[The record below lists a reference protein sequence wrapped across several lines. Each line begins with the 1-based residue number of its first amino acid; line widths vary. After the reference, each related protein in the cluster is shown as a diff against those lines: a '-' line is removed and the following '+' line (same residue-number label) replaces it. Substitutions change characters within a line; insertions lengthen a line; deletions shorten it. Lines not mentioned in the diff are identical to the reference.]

1 MLVRIIM
8 EQLPDLIQDLALILT
23 VAGIVTIIFKKL
35 KQPVV
40 LGYVVAGFL
49 ASPHMPYIPS
59 VREVD
64 TVDIWAN
71 IGVIFLLFALGLE
84 FSFKKILKMGSAPVI
99 AAISVIVCMMS
110 SGFLVGSLFGWS
122 SMDCLFLGGMLAM
135 SSTTIIYKA
144 FDDLGLRQQRFTG
157 LVLSVLILEDILAI
171 LLMVVLSTVAVSQ
184 QFEGGQLLYSIM
196 ELVFF
201 LVLWFVVGLY
211 FIPQFLK
218 INRAELSDETLL
230 IVSLALCFALVV
242 IASMVGFSAAFGA
255 FMMGSIL
262 AETVVAEK
270 VEHLVAPVKDLF
282 GAIFFV
288 SVGMMVDPAIL
299 MEYWLPI
306 VAITL
311 TILLGQSV
319 LGSCS
324 FVLAGQ
330 PLKVAMQCG
339 FSLAQI
345 GEFAFIIAS
354 LGVSLGVTSAHLYPI
369 VVAVSV
375 ITTFLTPYMIRLS
388 APAFEHVQA
397 RLPRKWKGVLERY
410 AGGAETT
417 VSSHQSYWRQLIA
430 SLVRNVLVY
439 TILSVAAIL
448 LMLHGVM
455 PLMQK
460 VVPQAAVP
468 YLGTGLT
475 LLLVSAFLRAIIMK
489 KNHSI
494 EFRALWAASPY
505 NRLPLV
511 ALILVRVVLAMAMIG
526 YVISYYFTLS
536 AGVVLMIGGVVI
548 VAMILS
554 RNIKQQSINLERTF
568 LQNLRQRD
576 IQDEH
581 LGRKKPLYAG
591 HLLSRDIHL
600 SDITV
605 PANSLWCG
613 RTLMELSL
621 GRRFGVHVS
630 SILRG
635 KRRLNIPNGKDVIFP
650 GDVLQVIGSDQQLD
664 NFVKQMNAQVY
675 KEDADLEEHEMKLRQ
690 FVVTEESVFCG
701 KTIVE
706 SGIRDKYHCM
716 VVGLE
721 QEGESLRSPDLNV
734 PLNAG
739 DVIWLVGEVK
749 SIRELTKKGA

>member
-1 MLVRIIM
+1 MDT
-8 EQLPDLIQDLALILT
+8 LPKLITDLALILT
-23 VAGIVTIIFKKL
+23 VAGVVTIIFKKL

-49 ASPHMPYIPS
+49 ASPHMPYTPS
-59 VREVD
+59 VQD
-64 TVDIWAN
+64 MGTVDVWAN

-99 AAISVIVCMMS
+99 AAISVIFCMMS
-110 SGFLVGSLFGWS
+110 AGFVTGKLFGWS
-122 SMDCLFLGGMLAM
+122 NMDCLFLGGMLAM

-144 FDDLGLRQQRFTG
+144 FDDLGMRQKRFTG

-184 QFEGGQLLYSIM
+184 KFAGGEMLYSIM
-196 ELVFF
+196 KLVFF
-201 LVLWFVVGLY
+201 LVLWFVLGLY

-218 INRAELSDETLL
+218 INREQLSNETLL
-230 IVSLALCFALVV
+230 IVSLGLCFALVV
-242 IASMVGFSAAFGA
+242 VAASVGFSAAFGA

-299 MEYWLPI
+299 LEYWLPI
-306 VAITL
+306 VAITFA
-311 TILLGQSV
+311 ILLGQSV

-354 LGVSLGVTSAHLYPI
+354 LGVSLGVTSSHLYPI

-388 APAFEHVQA
+388 VPSYEIVQKHIPK
-397 RLPRKWKGVLERY
+397 RWKSMLERY
-410 AGGAETT
+410 AGGAETA
-417 VSSHQSYWRQLIA
+417 VASHQGYWRQLLA
-430 SLVRNVLVY
+430 SLGRTVLIY
-439 TILSVAAIL
+439 SILSIAVIL
-448 LMLHGVM
+448 VMLHGVT
-455 PLMQK
+455 PLLEKFMSES
-460 VVPQAAVP
+460 VVSYV
-468 YLGTGLT
+468 GCVVT
-475 LLLVSAFLRAIIMK
+475 LLLISVFLRAIVMK
-489 KNHSI
+489 KNRSI
-494 EFRALWAASPY
+494 EFKALWDASSY

-511 ALILVRVVLAMAMIG
+511 ALILIRVLLVMAMIA
-526 YVISYYFTLS
+526 YVISYYFTVSVGLMLVIGLVLV
-536 AGVVLMIGGVVI
+536 GVMV
-548 VAMILS
+548 LS
-554 RNIKQQSINLERTF
+554 RNVKQQSINLERTF

-600 SDITV
+600 SDIAV
-605 PANSLWCG
+605 PLNSLWCG

-621 GRRFGVHVS
+621 GRRFGIHIS

-635 KRRLNIPNGKDVIFP
+635 KRRINIPSGKDVIYP
-650 GDVLQVIGSDQQLD
+650 GDVLQVIGSDQQLE
-664 NFVKQMNAQVY
+664 NFVQQMNAQVY
-675 KEDADLEEHEMKLRQ
+675 QDDENFEEREMKLRQ
-690 FVVTEESVFCG
+690 FVVTEDSDFCG

-721 QEGESLRSPDLNV
+721 QEGEHLRTPDLNV
-734 PLNAG
+734 PLQAG
-739 DVIWLVGEVK
+739 DVLWLVGEAQ
-749 SIRELTKKGA
+749 SIRNLTKKGAD

>member
-1 MLVRIIM
+1 M
-8 EQLPDLIQDLALILT
+8 EELPDLIIDLALILT
-23 VAGIVTIIFKKL
+23 AAGVVTILFKKL

-49 ASPHMPYIPS
+49 ASPHMPYTPS
-59 VREVD
+59 VREVG
-64 TVDIWAN
+64 TVDVWAN

-99 AAISVIVCMMS
+99 AAVSVIFCMMS
-110 SGFLVGSLFGWS
+110 AGFLVASAFGWS
-122 SMDCLFLGGMLAM
+122 SMDSLFLGGMLAM

-184 QFEGGQLLYSIM
+184 QFEGEQMLYSLLK
-196 ELVFF
+196 LVFF

-218 INRAELSDETLL
+218 NSRAQLSNETLL
-230 IVSLALCFALVV
+230 IVSLGLCFALVV
-242 IASMVGFSAAFGA
+242 IASMVGFSSAFGA

-270 VEHLVAPVKDLF
+270 VEHLIAPVKDLF

-288 SVGMMVDPAIL
+288 SVGMMVDPHIL
-299 MEYWLPI
+299 VEYWIPI
-306 VAITL
+306 LAITL
-311 TILLGQSV
+311 TILLGQGV

-324 FVLAGQ
+324 FILAGQ

-354 LGVSLGVTSAHLYPI
+354 LGVSLGVTSGHLYPI

-388 APAFEHVQA
+388 APAFETVQ
-397 RLPRKWKGVLERY
+397 RHLPTRWKKMLERY
-410 AGGAETT
+410 ATGSETT
-417 VSSHQSYWRQLIA
+417 TASHQGYWHQLLS
-430 SLVRNVLVY
+430 SLFRNVTIY
-439 TILSVAAIL
+439 YILSVAVIM
-448 LMLHGVM
+448 LMIYG
-455 PLMQK
+455 
-460 VVPQAAVP
+460 VVPLLAKVLPGWAVP
-468 YLGTGLT
+468 YVGCGLT
-475 LLLVSAFLRAIIMK
+475 LLSVAVFLRAIVMK

-494 EFRALWAASPY
+494 EFKALWEESYY

-511 ALILVRVVLAMAMIG
+511 ALILVRGMLVLGTVIF
-526 YVISYYFTLS
+526 VISYYFSMSIGLLLTIGI
-536 AGVVLMIGGVVI
+536 AVL
-548 VAMILS
+548 VAMIAS

-591 HLLSRDIHL
+591 HLLSRDIHM

-605 PANSLWCG
+605 PMNSLWCG
-613 RTLMELSL
+613 RSLMELSL
-621 GRRFGVHVS
+621 GRHFGVHVS

-650 GDVLQVIGSDQQLD
+650 GDVLQVIGSDQQLE

-675 KEDADLEEHEMKLRQ
+675 QDDEDFEAHEMKLRQ
-690 FVVTEESVFCG
+690 FVITADSIFCG
-701 KTIVE
+701 KNIIE
-706 SGIRDKYHCM
+706 SGIRDRYHCM

-721 QEGESLRSPDLNV
+721 QDGEELRSPDLHT
-734 PLNAG
+734 PLKAG
-739 DVIWLVGEVK
+739 DVIWLVGEAQ
-749 SIRELTKKGA
+749 SIRELQQVYVKAANV

>member
-1 MLVRIIM
+1 M
-8 EQLPDLIQDLALILT
+8 EELPGLITDLALILS
-23 VAGIVTIIFKKL
+23 VAGVVTIIFKKL

-49 ASPHMPYIPS
+49 ASPHMPYTPS
-59 VREVD
+59 VQEVA
-64 TVDIWAN
+64 TVGIWAN

-99 AAISVIVCMMS
+99 AAISVILCMMS
-110 SGFLVGSLFGWS
+110 TGFLTGKMFGWS
-122 SMDCLFLGGMLAM
+122 NMDCLFLGGMLAM

-144 FDDLGLRQQRFTG
+144 FDDLGLRQKRFTG

-184 QFEGGQLLYSIM
+184 KFAGGEMLYSIM
-196 ELVFF
+196 KLVFF

-218 INRAELSDETLL
+218 INRNQLSDETLL

-242 IASMVGFSAAFGA
+242 VASMVGFSSAFGA

-299 MEYWLPI
+299 LEYWLPI
-306 VAITL
+306 VAITFA
-311 TILLGQSV
+311 ILIGQSI
-319 LGSCS
+319 LGSGS

-354 LGVSLGVTSAHLYPI
+354 LGVSLGVTSKHLYPI

-388 APAFEHVQA
+388 EPSFDIVDRHI
-397 RLPRKWKGVLERY
+397 PKKWKSMLNRY
-410 AGGAETT
+410 AGGAETA
-417 VSSHQSYWRQLIA
+417 VASHQSYWRQLLS
-430 SLVRNVLVY
+430 SLGRTILVY
-439 TILSVAAIL
+439 SILSIAVIL
-448 LMLHGVM
+448 VMLYGII
-455 PLMQK
+455 PLLSGFI
-460 VVPQAAVP
+460 PASILP
-468 YLGTGLT
+468 YLGCVTT
-475 LLLVSAFLRAIIMK
+475 LLLVSVFLRAIIMK
-489 KNHSI
+489 KNRSI
-494 EFRALWAASPY
+494 EFKALWHASSY

-511 ALILVRVVLAMAMIG
+511 ALIMVRILLVVAMIG
-526 YVISYYFTLS
+526 YVISFYFTMSVGLIL
-536 AGVVLMIGGVVI
+536 AIGLVI
-548 VAMILS
+548 VAVMVLS
-554 RNIKQQSINLERTF
+554 RNVKQQSINLERTF

-600 SDITV
+600 SDIAV
-605 PANSLWCG
+605 PLNSLWCG

-621 GRRFGVHVS
+621 GSRFGVHIS

-650 GDVLQVIGSDQQLD
+650 GDVLQVIGSDQQLE
-664 NFVKQMNAQVY
+664 NFVQQMNSQVY
-675 KEDADLEEHEMKLRQ
+675 KDDENFEEREMKLRQ
-690 FVVTEESVFCG
+690 FVVTEESDFCG

-721 QEGESLRSPDLNV
+721 QEGESLRTPDVNV
-734 PLNAG
+734 PLQAG
-739 DVIWLVGEVK
+739 DVLWLVGEAQ
-749 SIRELTKKGA
+749 SIRNLTKKGA

>member
-1 MLVRIIM
+1 M
-8 EQLPDLIQDLALILT
+8 EELPELITDLALILT
-23 VAGIVTIIFKKL
+23 CAGIVTILFKKL
-35 KQPVV
+35 RQPVV

-49 ASPHMPYIPS
+49 ASPHMPYTPS
-59 VREVD
+59 VQEVG
-64 TVDIWAN
+64 TVDVWAN

-99 AAISVIVCMMS
+99 AAVSVICCMMS
-110 SGFLVGSLFGWS
+110 SGFLMGTLFGWS
-122 SMDCLFLGGMLAM
+122 TMDCLFLGGMLAM

-184 QFEGGQLLYSIM
+184 QFEGGQMLFSLM
-196 ELVFF
+196 KLVFF

-218 INRAELSDETLL
+218 RNREQLSDETLL
-230 IVSLALCFALVV
+230 IVSLGMCFALVV
-242 IASMVGFSAAFGA
+242 IASMVGFSSAFGA

-270 VEHLVAPVKDLF
+270 VEHLVSPVKDLF

-299 MEYWLPI
+299 LEYWLPI

-311 TILLGQSV
+311 TILLGQSI

-354 LGVSLGVTSAHLYPI
+354 LGVSLGVTSGRLYPI

-388 APAFEHVQA
+388 APAYERVQR
-397 RLPRKWKGVLERY
+397 RLPKRWKKMLERY
-410 AGGAETT
+410 AVGAESA
-417 VSSHQSYWRQLIA
+417 VESEQGYWHQLIS
-430 SLVRNVLVY
+430 SLGRTVLIY
-439 TILSVAAIL
+439 SILTIAVIL
-448 LMLHGVM
+448 LMLHGVV
-455 PLMQK
+455 PLMAK
-460 VVPQAAVP
+460 VLPQYTVP
-468 YLGTGLT
+468 YVGCILT
-475 LLLVSAFLRAIIMK
+475 LLLISAFLRAIVMK

-494 EFRALWAASPY
+494 EFKALWNESSY

-511 ALILVRVVLAMAMIG
+511 ALVLMRVVLVLGMIA
-526 YVISYYFTLS
+526 YVVSYYFTFS
-536 AGVVLMIGGVVI
+536 AGVLLAIGLAVV
-548 VAMILS
+548 VATVLS
-554 RNIKQQSINLERTF
+554 RNIKRQSINLERTF

-605 PANSLWCG
+605 PLNSLWCG

-621 GRRFGVHVS
+621 GQRFGVHVS

-650 GDVLQVIGSDQQLD
+650 GDVLQVIGTDQQLE
-664 NFVKQMNAQVY
+664 NFVKQMNLQVY
-675 KEDADLEEHEMKLRQ
+675 KDDDDLEEHEMKLRQ
-690 FVVTEESVFCG
+690 FVVTADSVFCG

-716 VVGLE
+716 VIGME
-721 QEGESLRSPDLNV
+721 QDQESLRSPDLNM
-734 PLNAG
+734 PLQAG
-739 DVIWLVGEVK
+739 DILWLVGEAK

>member
-1 MLVRIIM
+1 M
-8 EQLPDLIQDLALILT
+8 EELPGLITDLALILS

-49 ASPHMPYIPS
+49 ASPHMPYTPS
-59 VREVD
+59 VQEVA
-64 TVDIWAN
+64 TVEIWAN

-99 AAISVIVCMMS
+99 AAISVIFCMMS
-110 SGFLVGSLFGWS
+110 TGFLTGKLFGWS
-122 SMDCLFLGGMLAM
+122 NMDCLFLGGMLAM

-144 FDDLGLRQQRFTG
+144 FDDLGLRQKRFTG

-184 QFEGGQLLYSIM
+184 KFAGGEMLYSILK
-196 ELVFF
+196 LVFF

-218 INRAELSDETLL
+218 INRNQLSNETLL

-242 IASMVGFSAAFGA
+242 VASMVGFSSAFGA

-299 MEYWLPI
+299 LEYWLPI
-306 VAITL
+306 VAITFA
-311 TILLGQSV
+311 ILLGQST
-319 LGSCS
+319 LGSGS

-354 LGVSLGVTSAHLYPI
+354 LGVSLGVTSKHLYPI

-388 APAFEHVQA
+388 EPSYNFVDSHIPK
-397 RLPRKWKGVLERY
+397 RWKSMLNRY
-410 AGGAETT
+410 AGGAETA
-417 VSSHQSYWRQLIA
+417 VASHQGYWRQLLA
-430 SLVRNVLVY
+430 SLGRTVLVY
-439 TILSVAAIL
+439 SILSIAVIL
-448 LMLHGVM
+448 VMLHGII
-455 PLMQK
+455 PLASK
-460 VVPQAAVP
+460 FIPESINSYV
-468 YLGTGLT
+468 GCIST
-475 LLLVSAFLRAIIMK
+475 LLLVSVFLRAIVMK
-489 KNHSI
+489 KNRSI
-494 EFRALWAASPY
+494 EFKALWHASSY

-511 ALILVRVVLAMAMIG
+511 ALILVRVLFVVAMIA
-526 YVISYYFTLS
+526 YIISYYFTMS
-536 AGVVLMIGGVVI
+536 VGLMLAIGLVI
-548 VAMILS
+548 VAIMVLS
-554 RNIKQQSINLERTF
+554 RNVKQQSINLERTF

-581 LGRKKPLYAG
+581 LGRKQPLYAG

-600 SDITV
+600 SDIAV
-605 PANSLWCG
+605 PLNSLWCG

-621 GRRFGVHVS
+621 SRRFGVQIS

-635 KRRLNIPNGKDVIFP
+635 KRRLNIPNGKDVIYP
-650 GDVLQVIGSDQQLD
+650 GDVLQVIGSDQQLE
-664 NFVKQMNAQVY
+664 NFVQQMNSQVY
-675 KEDADLEEHEMKLRQ
+675 QDDENFEEREMKLRQ
-690 FVVTEESVFCG
+690 FVVTEDSDFCG

-721 QEGESLRSPDLNV
+721 QEGESLRTPDLNA
-734 PLNAG
+734 PLQAG
-739 DVIWLVGEVK
+739 DVLWLVGEVQ
-749 SIRELTKKGA
+749 SIRNLTKKGA

>member
-1 MLVRIIM
+1 M
-8 EQLPDLIQDLALILT
+8 EELPELITDLALILT
-23 VAGIVTIIFKKL
+23 CAGIVTILFKKL

-49 ASPHMPYIPS
+49 ASPHMPYTPS
-59 VREVD
+59 VQEVG
-64 TVDIWAN
+64 TVDVWAN

-99 AAISVIVCMMS
+99 AAVSVICCMMS
-110 SGFLVGSLFGWS
+110 SGFLMGTLFGWS
-122 SMDCLFLGGMLAM
+122 TMDCLFLGGMLAM

-184 QFEGGQLLYSIM
+184 QFEGGQMLFSLM
-196 ELVFF
+196 KLVFF

-218 INRAELSDETLL
+218 RNREQLSDETLL
-230 IVSLALCFALVV
+230 IVSLGMCFALVV
-242 IASMVGFSAAFGA
+242 IASMVGFSSAFGA

-270 VEHLVAPVKDLF
+270 VEHLVSPVKDLF

-299 MEYWLPI
+299 LEYWLPI

-311 TILLGQSV
+311 TILLGQSI

-354 LGVSLGVTSAHLYPI
+354 LGVSLGVTSGRLYPI

-388 APAFEHVQA
+388 APAYERVQR
-397 RLPRKWKGVLERY
+397 RLPKRWKKMLERY
-410 AGGAETT
+410 AVGAESA
-417 VSSHQSYWRQLIA
+417 VESEQGYWHQLIS
-430 SLVRNVLVY
+430 SLGRTVLIY
-439 TILSVAAIL
+439 SILTIAVIL
-448 LMLHGVM
+448 LMLHGVV
-455 PLMQK
+455 PLMAK
-460 VVPQAAVP
+460 VLPQSTVP
-468 YLGTGLT
+468 YVGCILT
-475 LLLVSAFLRAIIMK
+475 LLLISAFLRAIVMK

-494 EFRALWAASPY
+494 EFKALWNESSY

-511 ALILVRVVLAMAMIG
+511 ALVLMRVVLVLGMIA
-526 YVISYYFTLS
+526 YVVSYYFTFS
-536 AGVVLMIGGVVI
+536 AGVLLAIGLAVV
-548 VAMILS
+548 VATVLS
-554 RNIKQQSINLERTF
+554 RNIKRQSINLERTF

-605 PANSLWCG
+605 PMNSLWCG

-621 GRRFGVHVS
+621 GQRFGVHVS

-650 GDVLQVIGSDQQLD
+650 GDVLQVIGTDQQLE
-664 NFVKQMNAQVY
+664 NFVKQMNLQVY
-675 KEDADLEEHEMKLRQ
+675 KDDDDLEEHEMKLRQ
-690 FVVTEESVFCG
+690 FVVTADSVFCG

-716 VVGLE
+716 VIGME
-721 QEGESLRSPDLNV
+721 QDQESLRSPDLNM
-734 PLNAG
+734 PLQAG
-739 DVIWLVGEVK
+739 DILWLVGEAK

>member
-1 MLVRIIM
+1 M
-8 EQLPDLIQDLALILT
+8 EELPKLITDLALILSA
-23 VAGIVTIIFKKL
+23 AGIVTILFKKL

-49 ASPHMPYIPS
+49 ASPHMPYTPS
-59 VREVD
+59 VSEVD
-64 TVDIWAN
+64 TVEIWAN

-99 AAISVIVCMMS
+99 ASISVIVCMMS
-110 SGFLVGSLFGWS
+110 SGFLMGSLFGWS

-171 LLMVVLSTVAVSQ
+171 VLMVVLSTVAVSQ
-184 QFEGGQLLYSIM
+184 QFEGGQMLYSIM
-196 ELVFF
+196 KLVFF

-218 INRAELSDETLL
+218 INREQLSNETLL
-230 IVSLALCFALVV
+230 IVSLGLCFALVV
-242 IASMVGFSAAFGA
+242 IASMVGFSSAFGA

-299 MEYWLPI
+299 AEYWLPI
-306 VAITL
+306 VAITM
-311 TILLGQSV
+311 TILLGQSI
-319 LGSCS
+319 LGSSS

-388 APAFEHVQA
+388 MPAYEQVQK
-397 RLPRKWKGVLERY
+397 RLPRKWKKILERY
-410 AGGAETT
+410 ASGAETT
-417 VSSHQSYWRQLIA
+417 VSSHQSYWHQLFL
-430 SLVRNVLVY
+430 SLGRTVVVY
-439 TILSVAAIL
+439 SILTIAAIL
-448 LMLHGVM
+448 LMLHGVI
-455 PLMQK
+455 PLLAR
-460 VVPQAAVP
+460 VVPAVVVP
-468 YLGTGLT
+468 YLGAVLT
-475 LLLVSAFLRAIIMK
+475 LLLIALFLRAMIMK

-494 EFRALWAASPY
+494 EFKALWAASAY
-505 NRLPLV
+505 NRLTLV
-511 ALILVRVVLAMAMIG
+511 ALVLVRVMLALGFIG
-526 YVISYYFTLS
+526 YVIGYYFTLS
-536 AGVVLMIGGVVI
+536 IGVMLALGTAVV
-548 VAMILS
+548 VVMILS

-600 SDITV
+600 SDIAV
-605 PANSLWCG
+605 PMNSLWCG

-650 GDVLQVIGSDQQLD
+650 GDVLQVIGSDQQLED
-664 NFVKQMNAQVY
+664 FVKQMNAQVY
-675 KEDADLEEHEMKLRQ
+675 KDDDDLEAHEMKLRQ
-690 FVVTEESVFCG
+690 FVVTEDSIFCG
-701 KTIVE
+701 KTIAE
-706 SGIRDKYHCM
+706 SGIRDKYRCM

-721 QEGESLRSPDLNV
+721 QDGESLRSPDLNI
-734 PLNAG
+734 PLCSG
-739 DVIWLVGEVK
+739 DVIWLVGEAQ
-749 SIRELTKKGA
+749 SIRELTKKGT